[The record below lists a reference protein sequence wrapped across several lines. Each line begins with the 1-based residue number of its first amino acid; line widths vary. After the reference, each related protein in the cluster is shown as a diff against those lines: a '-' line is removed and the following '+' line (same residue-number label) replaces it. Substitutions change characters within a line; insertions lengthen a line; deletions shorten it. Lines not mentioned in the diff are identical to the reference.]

1 MTPTPP
7 TAKAPVISAELETQL
22 DELIARY
29 PQKRSA
35 SVMVLHALQEHFGF
49 ITPPLLEWGAKKL
62 GLEPLHLYE
71 LITFYPMFHE
81 KPVGQYH
88 LKICRTLS
96 CALLG
101 AYQLRDYLCS
111 KLGLDPSRHGTQTTP
126 DGRFTVEFVECL
138 AACNQAPV
146 LMCNDQLHTQVT
158 HEKADA
164 LLNQHK
170 KGSTSTAK
178 A

>member
-1 MTPTPP
+1 MTPHPD
-7 TAKAPVISAELETQL
+7 TAHAPVIPADLESRL

-49 ITPPLLEWGAKKL
+49 ITPPLLEWGARKL

-81 KPVGQYH
+81 KPVGRYH
-88 LKICRTLS
+88 LKVCRTLS
-96 CALLG
+96 CALRG
-101 AYQLRDYLCS
+101 AYELRDYLCNQ
-111 KLGLDPSRHGTQTTP
+111 LGLDPAHHGPQTTP
-126 DGRFTVEFVECL
+126 DGGFTVEFVECL
-138 AACNQAPV
+138 AACDQAPV
-146 LMCNDQLHTQVT
+146 LMCNDELHTQVT
-158 HEKADA
+158 HQQAGA
-164 LLNQHK
+164 LLNRYK
-170 KGSTSTAK
+170 KGNISARK